1 MAANSVATLPEASER
16 SSEVRVLARGL
27 AILRAFEPANEWRT
41 NTELSAVT
49 GVPKPTVSRIT
60 ANLTEAGYLLYSA
73 ERAAYR
79 LSTSVL
85 ALGFVAASHRNLVAI
100 ARPLMKGFADEHNV
114 SVVLASPDRD
124 SMVCNE
130 VAHSD
135 AMLFTLRIRAGSRLR
150 MGQSAMGRALIGS
163 MGGAERERA
172 LAKLAEA
179 DPESW
184 SALHGQEKSLVA
196 QMQRRQ
202 FCVASGTVE
211 HGTNGV
217 AVVVDTPE
225 GPHSFALGCAA
236 PSNILSVARIESVV
250 APSLLKLKQ
259 RLEAELSAGA
269 QAVEI

>member
-1 MAANSVATLPEASER
+1 MAANPVATLPEASER

-41 NTELSAVT
+41 NTELSAVA
-49 GVPKPTVSRIT
+49 GLPKPTVSRIT

-85 ALGFVAASHRNLVAI
+85 ALGFVAASYRNLVVI
-100 ARPLMKGFADEHNV
+100 ARPLMKAFADEHNV

-150 MGQSAMGRALIGS
+150 MGQSAMGRAWIGS
-163 MGGAERERA
+163 MGDAERDRA
-172 LAKLAEA
+172 LAKLAQA

-184 SALHGQEKSLVA
+184 SVLHGQVKSLVA

-236 PSNILSVARIESVV
+236 PSSILSVARIESTV
-250 APSLLKLKQ
+250 APGLLKLKQ
-259 RLEAELSAGA
+259 RLEAELGAEA